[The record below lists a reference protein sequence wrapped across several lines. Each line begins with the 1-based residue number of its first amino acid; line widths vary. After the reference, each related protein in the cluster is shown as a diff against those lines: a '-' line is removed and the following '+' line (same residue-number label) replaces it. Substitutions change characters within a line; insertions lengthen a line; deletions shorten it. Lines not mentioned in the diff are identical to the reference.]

1 MKFKKARKLN
11 NINKKMHWILSLFSC
26 ILSVVLFYENVLKWI
41 KTISWSYTDGVL
53 NDALV
58 VNIVQNGWW
67 SMWLEWFYN
76 YSRIDTNKMTAI
88 VQEDNELKKLL
99 GNPVKNAGEDG
110 LMGPPQS
117 VN

>member
-1 MKFKKARKLN
+1 
-11 NINKKMHWILSLFSC
+11 
-26 ILSVVLFYENVLKWI
+26 
-41 KTISWSYTDGVL
+41 
-53 NDALV
+53 
-58 VNIVQNGWW
+58 
-67 SMWLEWFYN
+67 
-76 YSRIDTNKMTAI
+76 MTAI